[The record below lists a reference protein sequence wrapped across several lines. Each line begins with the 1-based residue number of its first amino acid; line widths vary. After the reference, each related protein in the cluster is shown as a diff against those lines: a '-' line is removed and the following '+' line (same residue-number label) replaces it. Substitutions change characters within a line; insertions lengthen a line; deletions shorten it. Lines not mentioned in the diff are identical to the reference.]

1 MPPNTPNR
9 AANRNVMGRSSRQS
23 VRTPGLLAIV
33 AYDGLRTFEYSI
45 AAEVF
50 ALARP
55 SLGVPWYE
63 SVVVSPERG
72 KLRGIAGVAITPD
85 AAFSRIR
92 EANTVIIPGWR
103 DVDERPPA
111 ALLDAVHAAVKRN
124 ARVLSICSGAFV
136 LAEAGVLDGKR
147 ATTHW
152 LFADTFR
159 TRFPKV
165 QFEEDVL
172 YIDEGNIIT
181 SAGSAAGMDA
191 CLHLVRRDFGAK
203 VANTV
208 AKRMV
213 VAPHREGGQ
222 AQYVEAPV
230 AIDKARAERGLGRV
244 MDWARKNLHDA
255 ITVDALAERSAMSVR
270 SFHRHFVKA
279 VGLPPTNWLTRERIA
294 RARELLE
301 ATRLS
306 HDEIAGQCGYESM
319 ESFRVAFKRVAGI
332 PPGAYRERFART

>member
-1 MPPNTPNR
+1 M
-9 AANRNVMGRSSRQS
+9 AASSNAKA
-23 VRTPGLLAIV
+23 PGVLAIV

-50 ALARP
+50 ALHRP
-55 SLGVPWYE
+55 SLEVSWYKAL
-63 SVVVSPERG
+63 VVSPERG

-85 AAFSRIR
+85 AEFARIR
-92 EANTVIIPGWR
+92 EARTIVIPGWR
-103 DVDERPPA
+103 DVNERPPA
-111 ALLDAVHAAVKRN
+111 SLLDAVHAAVKRG

-152 LFADTFR
+152 LFADAFR
-159 TRFPKV
+159 QRFPRV
-165 QFEEDVL
+165 QFEDDVL

-203 VANTV
+203 IANTI
-208 AKRMV
+208 ARRMV

-222 AQYVEAPV
+222 AQYVETPV
-230 AIDKARAERGLGRV
+230 AIAGARAERGLGKI
-244 MDWARKNLHDA
+244 MDWARKNLHDP
-255 ITVDALAERSAMSVR
+255 ISVEVLAERSAMSVR
-270 SFHRHFVKA
+270 SFHRHFIKA
-279 VGLPPTNWLTRERIA
+279 VGQPPTQWLTRERIA

-306 HDEIAGQCGYESM
+306 HDEIASQCGYESM
-319 ESFRVAFKRVAGI
+319 ESFRVAFKRVAGVA
-332 PPGAYRERFART
+332 PGAYRERFGRTGRA